1 MRTRE
6 EAIAFCRGFSD
17 VLEDYPF
24 HDDNWT
30 AMRHCGNKKI
40 FALIFERDG
49 KIWINVKC
57 DTEWRDFWRG
67 AHASV
72 LPGYHM
78 NKERWNSVILD
89 GTVPDGDVE
98 RMLRE
103 SYELTKPVRRQK

>member
-78 NKERWNSVILD
+78 NKEQWISVRLD
-89 GTVPDGDVE
+89 GSVTEGEIKDLID
-98 RMLRE
+98 L
-103 SYELTKPVRRQK
+103 SYGLTEPKKKR

>member
-57 DTEWRDFWRG
+57 DT
-67 AHASV
+67 
-72 LPGYHM
+72 
-78 NKERWNSVILD
+78 
-89 GTVPDGDVE
+89 DGDVE